1 MGTQCVG
8 VGRNPRKD
16 FDAFLHLATMPR
28 RAAGAYDSGDTA
40 ANAALAR
47 LEPRSL
53 RYSAAAISLNNSG

>member
-1 MGTQCVG
+1 
-8 VGRNPRKD
+8 
-16 FDAFLHLATMPR
+16 MPR